1 MEFVRVTHLEK
12 KVNWWNFCHSIGKDS
27 GSREEL
33 ATLINRLFSD
43 LRCQISG
50 GHSSTESSLENWLWF
65 STSPYSGLKSVVSLP
80 FDSWLSSPQFSAAW
94 FSFKF
99 CCAAKL
105 YCIPNGFLKL
115 WQISS
120 KWASFALNSV
130 LGKGIYGSALQSLLS
145 STVSI
150 FFEFLFL
157 GILSDLHLTFWVF
170 NIVNLRTSSD
180 KQSLALFVSW
190 TLLENSHWFFFPL
203 ASFLQHLDMSLISGL
218 HNICHWKRK
227 KKK

>member
-1 MEFVRVTHLEK
+1 MKFTDFEASTTHLFKIQAIFLEADDPSLLLLSATFQ
-12 KVNWWNFCHSIGKDS
+12 VAFRAWNLLELLILRRKWIGEIFAIQLAKILAA
-27 GSREEL
+27 L

-65 STSPYSGLKSVVSLP
+65 STSPYSGLKSVSSLP

-94 FSFKF
+94 FSSKF
-99 CCAAKL
+99 CCAKL
-105 YCIPNGFLKL
+105 YCIPNGFLQL

-170 NIVNLRTSSD
+170 NIVNLRTV
-180 KQSLALFVSW
+180 F
-190 TLLENSHWFFFPL
+190 
-203 ASFLQHLDMSLISGL
+203 
-218 HNICHWKRK
+218 R
-227 KKK
+227 

>member
-1 MEFVRVTHLEK
+1 MTSYSIRCMKGWTSVMSNSICSLIASSSGHTRTNKPRSVTCDTGTS
-12 KVNWWNFCHSIGKDS
+12 W
-27 GSREEL
+27 GSEPSE
-33 ATLINRLFSD
+33 
-43 LRCQISG
+43 
-50 GHSSTESSLENWLWF
+50 
-65 STSPYSGLKSVVSLP
+65 
-80 FDSWLSSPQFSAAW
+80 
-94 FSFKF
+94 
-99 CCAAKL
+99 
-105 YCIPNGFLKL
+105 LKL

-180 KQSLALFVSW
+180 KQSLSSIVPTVVVHYW
-190 TLLENSHWFFFPL
+190 KIHIDFFAL
-203 ASFLQHLDMSLISGL
+203 ASFLRHLDMSLISGL